1 MKEIAKKY
9 KKQEGITLV
18 ALVITIVVML
28 ILAGVSISILT
39 ADEGLII
46 KISSAVEKYNNAV
59 NIQDEKIGSLINEII
74 TYYNNTNSSDET
86 ISPSKPEIS
95 TDFTIDF
102 VNDNINY
109 TVVEGTVGIDE
120 NYGLYPITYV
130 GEASKGSFQYAT
142 IYIDY
147 DSPILIP
154 TNFEISSYVRYAD
167 VSGMGGWEIRFQK
180 KLEDETYED
189 VFTLRGNDA
198 WTANY
203 MSFYFNYYSSVI
215 VSKECVSG
223 QKSSYRR
230 YSIVGNETQFVG
242 YVGNGNWGTLARTDL
257 SQISFDRIEIK
268 LFKRYGY
275 GATPAY
281 ITDIYIGEPKYI
293 TQ

>member
-109 TVVEGTVGIDE
+109 TVVEGTVGIDK
-120 NYGLYPITYV
+120 NYG
-130 GEASKGSFQYAT
+130 
-142 IYIDY
+142 
-147 DSPILIP
+147 
-154 TNFEISSYVRYAD
+154 
-167 VSGMGGWEIRFQK
+167 
-180 KLEDETYED
+180 
-189 VFTLRGNDA
+189 
-198 WTANY
+198 
-203 MSFYFNYYSSVI
+203 
-215 VSKECVSG
+215 
-223 QKSSYRR
+223 
-230 YSIVGNETQFVG
+230 
-242 YVGNGNWGTLARTDL
+242 
-257 SQISFDRIEIK
+257 
-268 LFKRYGY
+268 
-275 GATPAY
+275 
-281 ITDIYIGEPKYI
+281 
-293 TQ
+293 